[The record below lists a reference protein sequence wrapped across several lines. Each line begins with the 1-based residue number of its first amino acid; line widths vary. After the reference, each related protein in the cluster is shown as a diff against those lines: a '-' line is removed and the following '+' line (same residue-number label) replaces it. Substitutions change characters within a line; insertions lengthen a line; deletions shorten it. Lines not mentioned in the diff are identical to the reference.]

1 MVAIGVSGGKDSDA
15 CALGTAAY
23 LDQVGHRGPRL
34 LIHADL
40 GSVEWQQSPP
50 KCEELASA
58 TGWELAVVRREAGG
72 MMDRWEGRWEN
83 NVRRYADLSCVKLI
97 LPWSTPSMRFCTS
110 ELKSAVIASYLKKRF
125 PGRNIINVTG
135 IRRQESSS
143 RSKMP
148 VSKVDTRLSRGG
160 LQGLVWNLIIEWT
173 LPEVLGEIA
182 GHGREL
188 HEAYT
193 RYGMSRVSCSFCI
206 MASKPD
212 LIASATCVGNQD
224 TYRRM
229 VALEAA
235 SSFAFQSGAW
245 LGDIAPH
252 LLDPKALEQ
261 LRNAKEVCRIRE
273 AAEATIP
280 RHLHYVSGWPTCI
293 PTAQEADL
301 LADVRL
307 TVARLLKL
315 DVACTTGPEV
325 RARYAE
331 LYAGKPEEV
340 VEALIRL
347 IHSAASQIAF
357 EF

>member
-1 MVAIGVSGGKDSDA
+1 
-15 CALGTAAY
+15 
-23 LDQVGHRGPRL
+23 
-34 LIHADL
+34 
-40 GSVEWQQSPP
+40 
-50 KCEELASA
+50 
-58 TGWELAVVRREAGG
+58 
-72 MMDRWEGRWEN
+72 
-83 NVRRYADLSCVKLI
+83 
-97 LPWSTPSMRFCTS
+97 
-110 ELKSAVIASYLKKRF
+110 
-125 PGRNIINVTG
+125 
-135 IRRQESSS
+135 
-143 RSKMP
+143 MP
-148 VSKVDTRLSRGG
+148 VSKVDTRLSRRG
-160 LQGLVWNLIIEWT
+160 LQGLVWNSIIEWT

-188 HEAYT
+188 HEAYS

-229 VALEAA
+229 VALETT

-245 LGDIAPH
+245 LCDIAPH
-252 LLDPKALEQ
+252 LLDPKELDQ
-261 LRNAKEVCRIRE
+261 VRNAKEVCRIRE

-307 TVARLLKL
+307 TIARLLKL
-315 DVACTTGPEV
+315 DVACITGPEV

-340 VEALIRL
+340 VEAPIRL
-347 IHSAASQIAF
+347 IHPAASQIAF